1 MTNVVNGGNISIAC
15 FACIV
20 NKPRICP
27 ADKIAD
33 RTKRTV
39 FCQHKGFDGMT
50 QWKRPYKLYILA
62 ILCTILWGSAIPLIK
77 LGYAVFDIAADA
89 TADKLLFAGI
99 RFLGA
104 GLIILVP

>member
-1 MTNVVNGGNISIAC
+1 
-15 FACIV
+15 
-20 NKPRICP
+20 
-27 ADKIAD
+27 
-33 RTKRTV
+33 
-39 FCQHKGFDGMT
+39 MT

-77 LGYAVFDIAADA
+77 LGYAVFDIATDA

-104 GLIILVP
+104 GLIILVPYFIFCKKMRLPRGFASVRSRLAWCRPRDSISSCTSVLRIPRG